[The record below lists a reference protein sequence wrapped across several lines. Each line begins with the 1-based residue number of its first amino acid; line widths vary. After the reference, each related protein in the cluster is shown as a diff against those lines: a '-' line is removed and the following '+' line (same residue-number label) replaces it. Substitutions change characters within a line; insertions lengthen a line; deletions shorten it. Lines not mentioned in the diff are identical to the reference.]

1 MGLKKRIK
9 AVAEIGRFIGNCEV
23 SKDVAKGLGITKKE
37 ADAIAWGIYAGIAI
51 GAGYAEGLY
60 VTEGDPMEDAIG
72 YLGVVLDEYPD
83 HKAKEKE
90 YVMAVDR

>member
-1 MGLKKRIK
+1 MGLKKRIM

-23 SKDVAKGLGITKKE
+23 SKETAKSLGITKKE

-60 VTEGDPMEDAIG
+60 VTEGE
-72 YLGVVLDEYPD
+72 
-83 HKAKEKE
+83 
-90 YVMAVDR
+90 